1 MKVFFFLDGN
11 DERISFII
19 LQVEIFSH
27 MESTLDGAQR
37 KVRLHLYNHSV
48 CRIGFLTL
56 YTVLAGFSSRIFY
69 KDTVQCLIY
78 QSSMLYFSQCG
89 DV

>member
-1 MKVFFFLDGN
+1 MKVFFLDGN

-27 MESTLDGAQR
+27 MESTLDSAQR

-56 YTVLAGFSSRIFY
+56 YTVLASRVFLPHFLQGHRTVFNIPEFY
-69 KDTVQCLIY
+69 TL
-78 QSSMLYFSQCG
+78 F
-89 DV
+89 